1 MNLTVMPFYTQAV
14 SRIIRIM
21 LKPIVSLLVLVAI
34 TARVASGADSE
45 STTDSGPLPCQTI
58 PKPARDIL
66 QPASNIGN
74 SLRTM
79 VYHGVDKSRGGYYD
93 AYTNNDYHTNVTAY
107 VQLVE
112 DSSKSTGR
120 GGYWIIN
127 SSFNSTC
134 SIMSAFAG
142 YTSNDRATLLFH
154 SYYLDI
160 PSGES
165 RTAFIN
171 TTTGCYINYTEYQLD
186 NYKSG
191 GDAITAYFYN
201 GSATIYCSDTA
212 TNCNSDPQ
220 WCISEVSQSADPNIM
235 NSSHALNTTS
245 NGFFDLRPTGP
256 HPLLATGHPVPLRNE
271 NGELLSKLDV
281 AASGSPPPP
290 LPAAGKG
297 DGPVFS
303 DATCLSRIMMLT
315 LIVVTLMG
323 RVG

>member
-1 MNLTVMPFYTQAV
+1 MPFYTQAV

-34 TARVASGADSE
+34 TAGVASGADSE

-93 AYTNNDYHTNVTAY
+93 DYTNNDYHTNVTAY

-212 TNCNSDPQ
+212 TNCNS
-220 WCISEVSQSADPNIM
+220 
-235 NSSHALNTTS
+235 LNTTS

-303 DATCLSRIMMLT
+303 DATGLSRIMMLT